1 MLDSIE
7 VYLNNIAAAATQAVE
22 NGGPLAELSASL
34 AISVNTVAAQ
44 AKETKPLYK
53 HINAPNKK
61 ENPTPS
67 RGTTAGGGMT
77 GNMYPHCYVVGRS
90 ALQKNNACYFD
101 PKKMTD
107 MREWARKL
115 MDKKV
120 VAYKDNN

>member
-77 GNMYPHCYVVGRS
+77 GNVFPHCAVVGRS
-90 ALQKNNACYFD
+90 APPKNNTCYFD
-101 PKKMTD
+101 PNKMMD
-107 MREWARKL
+107 RKEWACKL
-115 MDKKV
+115 MDEKGM
-120 VAYKDNN
+120 A